1 MTITHIFFGLGSPV
15 YERVLFEAEAHR
27 LIGANVTAGF
37 EPVTITHGVD
47 GAPLTTP
54 DGSLLKVVALHGTST
69 GGVYA
74 ALAFT
79 WGP

>member
-15 YERVLFEAEAHR
+15 YERVLSEAEAYR
-27 LIGANVTAGF
+27 LIGANTVAGF
-37 EPVTITHGVD
+37 EPVTVTQGADGV
-47 GAPLTTP
+47 PLTTP
-54 DGSLLKVVALHGTST
+54 DGALLKVVALYGAST

-79 WGP
+79 WRP